1 MTIQIKHEVHFS
13 QHSLLG
19 QGGSVDQILCTETD
33 RVVALIDRVL
43 SGPRAAPG
51 IVC

>member
-1 MTIQIKHEVHFS
+1 M
-13 QHSLLG
+13 
-19 QGGSVDQILCTETD
+19 DQMLCTETD

-51 IVC
+51 IVCYDREAQWIRCFALRLIGL